1 MKPMFADA
9 IDFPLV
15 FMYGMAV
22 LVPLMLFQVGVEGLI
37 LRYIWRVSF
46 HEMARFAFRANCWS
60 LAAGIPTKILNAVV
74 YGMLLPRDIP
84 EFFARYP
91 FAVGI
96 GTLIY
101 FIVTVLVE
109 FRCATRWQR
118 ANEIPFT
125 SRTLWKGILLANFT
139 TYAVLAP
146 LHYYATR
153 PMNDVREFTQDAR
166 WSEHPDTKVVFTDSE
181 TGHLKITRVGR
192 STVETIVP
200 VSVKD
205 YLISS
210 NATFCLF
217 RTEGGEL
224 VLFQRGSGRS
234 NLVWQTDERFSMNQV
249 AFSPSAERVAFAS
262 EKENAIEVVDV
273 QTAKRT
279 RQQFQEGARDFNV
292 AWSTEEARF
301 YISHDGGSR
310 FVANISPELSL
321 TLNSLSGTNE
331 PPLLACYG
339 RVGSG
344 RWFGGGDWG
353 QTYTSDTC
361 ADLRAWAVPGL
372 GSSLRIYRDG
382 GTRER
387 VFTMAVN
394 PGLLHLSV
402 IHFGDVAFFEGCK
415 ECMFAAGEN
424 VYLIDLERKRLGTV
438 ANGERFILLTPRY
451 RKHL

>member
-1 MKPMFADA
+1 MFADA

-22 LVPLMLFQVGVEGLI
+22 LVPLMLFQVGVEALI
-37 LRYIWRVSF
+37 LRYIWGVPFR
-46 HEMARFAFRANCWS
+46 EMARFAFRANCWS
-60 LAAGIPTKILNAVV
+60 LVAGIPTKILNAVV

-84 EFFARYP
+84 EFFGRYP
-91 FAVGI
+91 LAVGV

-109 FRCATRWQR
+109 LGCATRWRR
-118 ANEIPFT
+118 ANEVSLT
-125 SRTLWKGILLANFT
+125 RRTLWNGILLANLA

-166 WSEHPDTKVVFTDSE
+166 WSEHPDTQVVFTDSVS
-181 TGHLKITRVGR
+181 GHLKITRLGG
-192 STVETIVP
+192 SMAETIVP
-200 VSVKD
+200 ASVKD

-210 NATFCLF
+210 NATVCLF
-217 RTEGGEL
+217 RTEGGGL
-224 VLFQRGSGRS
+224 VLYQRSSGRS

-249 AFSPSAERVAFAS
+249 AFSPSAERVAFAI
-262 EKENAIEVVDV
+262 EKDSAIEVVDV
-273 QTAKRT
+273 QSAKRT
-279 RQQFQEGARDFNV
+279 RQQFRAGSRDFNV
-292 AWSTEEARF
+292 AWSPEESIF
-301 YISHDGGSR
+301 YISHDGGNR
-310 FVANISPELSL
+310 FAAHITPEFTL
-321 TLNSLSGTNE
+321 TLEAMTDTNE
-331 PPLLACYG
+331 PPLLPCYG
-339 RVGSG
+339 RVGPG
-344 RWFGGGDWG
+344 RWFSGGDWG
-353 QTYTSDTC
+353 QTYSSDTC

-372 GSSLRIYRDG
+372 GSSLRIYRDGG

-402 IHFGDVAFFEGCK
+402 IHFGDVAFLEACK
-415 ECMFAAGEN
+415 ECMFEAGES

-438 ANGERFILLTPRY
+438 ASGERFTLFAPRY